1 MRLSRLYCNRADRL
15 GPIRFNR
22 GFNVV
27 LGEIRLPKDTDRDT
41 HCLGKTTLAHLIDF
55 CLLKR
60 RHKEF
65 FLFKH
70 QALFEDLVFYLELET
85 LAGEYLTIR
94 RSVPEH
100 SRIAFK
106 HHPEPLQDFS
116 HLPFAE
122 WDHQDIP
129 FDRARQILDGALD
142 LRAIKPWDYRM
153 PVSYALRTQRDF
165 NDVFQLDKFARSRHG
180 DWKPYI
186 AHLLGFDADLVRK
199 GFEVIK
205 QIEALAETI
214 KAIRTDLLGVNSD
227 LDTVEGLL
235 TLRQQEADS
244 LAAQVEAF
252 DFRLVDSQVNKELVD
267 ELDGQIA
274 TANQERYYLSIN
286 REKIARSLQE
296 HAVVFDPE
304 AAARL
309 FAEAGQVFPDQI
321 RKSYEDLIRFNRAV
335 TDERKGYLRA
345 ELKALEMDM
354 GALETRLEDL
364 NLRRTE
370 ALAFLRDTDS
380 IQKYRALNKRLVNL
394 RAEIERLSIQ
404 REAFLRQREKEREL
418 ARLEKERLD
427 QQQRLEDNIEA
438 EGRSPDSRYRAV
450 RRYVNEFTSE
460 ILDREALI
468 ATRLNKE
475 GNIEFSA
482 EYLGPDGRPSS
493 EDQGKSYRQV
503 LCAAFDLAVAR
514 AMLQEPYIRFLYH
527 DGLLEGLDNRKRLNL
542 IAVIRRIA
550 TLGIQQIVTVIDSD
564 LPTNDSGER
573 FSFRDDEVVL
583 LLHDEDDRGRLFRM
597 PRW

>member
-55 CLLKR
+55 CLLKQ

-116 HLPFAE
+116 HLPFTE

>member
-116 HLPFAE
+116 HLPFTE

>member
-55 CLLKR
+55 CLLKQ

-116 HLPFAE
+116 HLPFTE

-165 NDVFQLDKFARSRHG
+165 NDVFQLDTFARSRHG